1 MADLVERNLP
11 AVPAHQ
17 REVRQTRR
25 IQPLAA
31 GAARHDGDIA
41 DVLADLRDG
50 DAGEEELELL
60 AHLRWREADEVQPIL
75 IRDEAQHGRAI
86 APVAV
91 GLPHVRDAPHDV
103 EGFFGDVVQLR
114 GIGSHDPELDRER
127 RVGAEH
133 ELGDA
138 HIGLRRKPLRHRLAE
153 PMLQRL
159 ARLRVRR
166 QHDDLGEG
174 GIRQFRRHREE
185 EAGSALTD
193 IARDDLG
200 LGLVLQPVFELFDRG
215 GRRLDAGAFRQANL
229 HQHFGAVGCR
239 EELLF
244 DGAHADDGQR
254 EGDADDAAGHELV
267 AHGEGDEP
275 SQAPIVRRVVDRVV
289 TAFDRFDRGQ
299 HLDAEIGRED
309 HRDDPGD
316 DEREPDD
323 PEDVAGVFA
332 GRRAREADRQESG
345 DRHERSRQHR
355 RRGVAPR
362 IGRRLDAVHALF
374 HFHHHHLDGDD
385 GVVDEKTERQDER
398 AERDAVEE
406 PAGFQHDEEHDG
418 KRQRDGSRHDDA
430 DAPAEAEQAHQQH
443 HAERHR
449 ELQHEFVDRRG
460 DVDGLIAHLVERHPE
475 RQRLCDRRSL
485 VLQRLAELRDRSS
498 PPA

>member
-1 MADLVERNLP
+1 
-11 AVPAHQ
+11 
-17 REVRQTRR
+17 
-25 IQPLAA
+25 
-31 GAARHDGDIA
+31 
-41 DVLADLRDG
+41 
-50 DAGEEELELL
+50 
-60 AHLRWREADEVQPIL
+60 
-75 IRDEAQHGRAI
+75 
-86 APVAV
+86 
-91 GLPHVRDAPHDV
+91 
-103 EGFFGDVVQLR
+103 
-114 GIGSHDPELDRER
+114 
-127 RVGAEH
+127 
-133 ELGDA
+133 
-138 HIGLRRKPLRHRLAE
+138 
-153 PMLQRL
+153 MLQRL
-159 ARLRVRR
+159 ARLRVRG

-174 GIRQFRRHREE
+174 RIRQFRRHREE

-200 LGLVLQPVFELFDRG
+200 LGLVVQPVFELLDRG

-244 DGAHADDGQR
+244 DGAHADDGKR
-254 EGDADDAAGHELV
+254 EGDADDAAGYELV
-267 AHGEGDEP
+267 AHGKGDEP
-275 SQAPIVRRVVDRVV
+275 SQAPIVRCVVDRVV
-289 TAFDRFDRGQ
+289 TAFDRLDRGQ

-316 DEREPDD
+316 DEGEPHD

-332 GRRAREADRQESG
+332 GRRAREAHRQEPG
-345 DRHERSRQHR
+345 DRHECSGQHR

-385 GVVDEKTERQDER
+385 GVVHEKTERQDEG

-418 KRQRDGSRHDDA
+418 ERQRDGSRHDDA

-449 ELQHEFVDRRG
+449 ELHHEFVDRRG
-460 DVDGLIAHLVERHPE
+460 DVDGLVGHLVERHPE
-475 RQRLCDRRSL
+475 RQCLCDGRRP
-485 VLQRLAELRDRSS
+485 VLQRLAERETIPALLHDRREHDGGLTLTSDEVGGRILVAAADLGDVGELQRPPRSDDRRVGDRLNAVISAVDPDEDPRPPGVDRACRRDGVLPLQGGDDVLCRHAEGCQLGIGKLDEYLFGTFTEDVDLLDAGHVQEVLADHLGL
-498 PPA
+498 PAPAHASACPWP